1 MTIDIDSA
9 TRAAAGA
16 GREWR
21 KLGFLG
27 AALTKFLAYLEKRE
41 TRWDLRDL
49 TDDQLRD
56 IGMTRAEARTEVSK
70 SWFWG

>member
-1 MTIDIDSA
+1 MTTDVDSSMPAA
-9 TRAAAGA
+9 TGA
-16 GREWR
+16 GRGPR
-21 KLGFLG
+21 RRGILRR
-27 AALTKFLAYLEKRE
+27 ALAKFLVYLEKRE

-56 IGMTRAEARTEVSK
+56 IGMTRAEARAEVNK